1 MPSLAQ
7 LQENRLKRWH
17 QTGEALLTLENLR
30 SWLNASGLVLFAP
43 RPQIASP
50 APTLVEAVLGA
61 PNANPTLEQTA
72 EARSLLGRLI
82 AEGIA
87 VPLNLLGTP
96 SGAVGEAPDFVAS
109 AAVFSYIFTLRGDKG
124 WKQPPTVSGPV
135 KVSQLAANTHEI
147 LVRLGAKSAYD
158 LAREL
163 GNEVTEAAVLRAL
176 GELWTH
182 LRVLPQPQP
191 DDRPTL
197 WELTGT
203 RFIKQI
209 KAGANAGQPSALSA
223 LISLYLGQVA
233 VATEEEIEVFLSP
246 LAARSRVRDV
256 LHALTAARQLD
267 TLAIEGRTMLR
278 LTGETADFLPPP
290 VKTEPEAETAEKST
304 EGSAT
309 PADEAV
315 EGDSTERIKK
325 FVPKPRK
332 IGTGYL
338 SKGSPAKGAG
348 RSAGSSFAAR
358 RASGAGP
365 EGERERRPFQERADG
380 EARPFVKKRTDGEE
394 RPFARKSPAG
404 DRPRFDRPWQEGKP
418 RPSADGAS
426 ERPSR
431 PRTEFADRRPARG
444 EAGAPERRAPRRDGG
459 KEGGWKPAA
468 RSGPGRETSGSRDFK
483 PRRESSTGGAPRE
496 RSSFADRG
504 SRPSSFGD
512 RGARPGGFT
521 KRPAGPGRAGSAG
534 NTNRPFRSRTEAG
547 PGAERPERPTY
558 RKFDAPRGPAKRP
571 YVRKGAEG
579 DRPDRS
585 RDDKPRREFRPREG
599 AAGGARPDRASAGF
613 AGKPRFAGKP
623 GTGFD
628 KKRTGFTDKPR
639 TGFDDKPRTGFAGKP
654 KTGFAGKPR
663 TGFAGKPRE
672 GFAAKRTSPRPAT
685 GAPPREG
692 GFAARPAARGGFTRK
707 PTFGDRPQRPSGGA
721 SFAKKA
727 ISGERPLRRKF
738 RPKGDE
744 TA

>member
-1 MPSLAQ
+1 M
-7 LQENRLKRWH
+7 QENRLKRWH

-61 PNANPTLEQTA
+61 PTANPTLEQTA

-124 WKQPPTVSGPV
+124 WKQPPTTSGAV
-135 KVSQLAANTHEI
+135 KVSQLAANTYET

-197 WELTGT
+197 WELSGT

-233 VATEEEIEVFLSP
+233 VATEDEIEVFLSP
-246 LAARSRVRDV
+246 LAPRSRVRDV

-267 TLAIEGRTMLR
+267 SLAIEGRTMLR
-278 LTGETADFLPPP
+278 LAGDTADFLPPP
-290 VKTEPEAETAEKST
+290 VKIEADEETAGKST
-304 EGSAT
+304 DGSAE
-309 PADEAV
+309 PVDEAAAT
-315 EGDSTERIKK
+315 ESTERIKK

-338 SKGSPAKGAG
+338 SKGAPAKGAG
-348 RSAGSSFAAR
+348 RPAAGSFAAR
-358 RASGAGP
+358 RAAGAGP
-365 EGERERRPFQERADG
+365 EGERERRPFQKRTDG
-380 EARPFVKKRTDGEE
+380 AARPFVKKRADGAE
-394 RPFARKSPAG
+394 RPFARKAPSG
-404 DRPRFDRPWQEGKP
+404 DRPRFDRPWQESKP
-418 RPSADGAS
+418 GESAAGAY

-431 PRTEFADRRPARG
+431 PRTEFADRRPARSG
-444 EAGAPERRAPRRDGG
+444 DGAPERRAPRRDGG

-468 RSGPGRETSGSRDFK
+468 RSGPGREASGSRDFK
-483 PRRESSTGGAPRE
+483 PRRESSSSAAPRE

-504 SRPSSFGD
+504 SRPSGFAD

-521 KRPAGPGRAGSAG
+521 KRPSGPGRGGSAG
-534 NTNRPFRSRTEAG
+534 GADRPFRSRTEGG
-547 PGAERPERPTY
+547 PGAERPERPAY

-579 DRPDRS
+579 DRPERS

-599 AAGGARPDRASAGF
+599 AAGGARPDRGGAGF

-628 KKRTGFTDKPR
+628 KKRTGFSDKP
-639 TGFDDKPRTGFAGKP
+639 TAGFSDKPRTGFAGKP
-654 KTGFAGKPR
+654 RAGFAGKPR

-672 GFAAKRTSPRPAT
+672 GFAGKRSGPTRPPT

-692 GFAARPAARGGFTRK
+692 GFAARGGFTRK
-707 PTFGDRPQRPSGGA
+707 PTFGDRPQRPGPGA
-721 SFAKKA
+721 SFAQKA
-727 ISGERPLRRKF
+727 ISGERPPRRKF

-744 TA
+744 SA